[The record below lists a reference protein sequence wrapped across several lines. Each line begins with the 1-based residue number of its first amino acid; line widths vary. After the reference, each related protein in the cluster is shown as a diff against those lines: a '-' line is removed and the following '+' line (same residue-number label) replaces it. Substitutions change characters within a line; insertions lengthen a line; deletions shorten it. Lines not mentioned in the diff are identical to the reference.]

1 MPKTRK
7 SSRSHRRRHYRGG
20 NANGS
25 GNSTESTLGD
35 VGGAQGY
42 VLGQVG
48 NSNSQYTNTETN
60 NLPIGNA
67 LVGLNGQSVAKI
79 MSGGRRRR
87 GSRRSRR
94 SMSLAGGKRRRGSRR
109 SRRSMSLAGGRHRK
123 SHRVRGG
130 MPYGGALSPSSFD
143 GSGVGTSGVGLQLL
157 AGNAN

>member
-1 MPKTRK
+1 MPKSRK
-7 SSRSHRRRHYRGG
+7 ASRRHRRRHYLGG

-25 GNSTESTLGD
+25 GNATESTLGD
-35 VGGAQGY
+35 LGGAQGY
-42 VLGQVG
+42 VLGQLGTG
-48 NSNSQYTNTETN
+48 NTQYTNTETS

-87 GSRRSRR
+87 SRRSRR
-94 SMSLAGGKRRRGSRR
+94 SMSLAGGKHRR
-109 SRRSMSLAGGRHRK
+109 SRRK
-123 SHRVRGG
+123 SRRFRGG

-143 GSGVGTSGVGLQLL
+143 GSGVGTSGVDLQFV

>member
-1 MPKTRK
+1 MPKSRK
-7 SSRSHRRRHYRGG
+7 SSRRHRRRHYRGG
-20 NANGS
+20 NANANGS
-25 GNSTESTLGD
+25 GNAAESTLGD

-42 VLGQVG
+42 VLGQLG
-48 NSNSQYTNTETN
+48 NGNTQYTNTETN

-87 GSRRSRR
+87 GSRSRRSSRR
-94 SMSLAGGKRRRGSRR
+94 SMSLAGGKHRR
-109 SRRSMSLAGGRHRK
+109 SRRRSRRF
-123 SHRVRGG
+123 RGG

-143 GSGVGTSGVGLQLL
+143 GSGIGTSGVDLQFV